1 MKKCKYCKSEI
12 DEQAKIC
19 PNCRKKQKS
28 SAGRIILGIIIAF
41 LGIGVLANI
50 SGNNENQDNKCYIT
64 LEKFNKIENGMT
76 YDQVKDIIGCDGTV
90 NSETEVSNIKMTIYS
105 WYGKD
110 NISNA
115 NVTVQNGKIISKA
128 QIGLK

>member
-28 SAGRIILGIIIAF
+28 SVGRIILGIIIAF

-76 YDQVKDIIGCDGTV
+76 YDQVKEIIGCDGTV

>member
-19 PNCRKKQKS
+19 PNCRKRQKS
-28 SAGRIILGIIIAF
+28 SAGRIILGIVIAF

-76 YDQVKDIIGCDGTV
+76 YDQVKEIIGCDGTV

>member
-76 YDQVKDIIGCDGTV
+76 YDQVKEIIGCDGTV

>member
-1 MKKCKYCKSEI
+1 
-12 DEQAKIC
+12 
-19 PNCRKKQKS
+19 
-28 SAGRIILGIIIAF
+28 
-41 LGIGVLANI
+41 
-50 SGNNENQDNKCYIT
+50 
-64 LEKFNKIENGMT
+64 MT
-76 YDQVKDIIGCDGTV
+76 YDQVKEIIGCDGTV

>member
-12 DEQAKIC
+12 DSQAKIC

-28 SAGRIILGIIIAF
+28 SAGRIILGIIITF

-64 LEKFNKIENGMT
+64 LDQFNKIENGMT
-76 YDQVKDIIGCDGTV
+76 YNQVKDIVGCDGTV

>member
-12 DEQAKIC
+12 DSQAKIC
-19 PNCRKKQKS
+19 PNCRKNQKS
-28 SAGRIILGIIIAF
+28 SAGRIILGIIITF

-64 LEKFNKIENGMT
+64 LDQFNKIENGMT
-76 YDQVKDIIGCDGTV
+76 YDQVKDIVGCGGTV